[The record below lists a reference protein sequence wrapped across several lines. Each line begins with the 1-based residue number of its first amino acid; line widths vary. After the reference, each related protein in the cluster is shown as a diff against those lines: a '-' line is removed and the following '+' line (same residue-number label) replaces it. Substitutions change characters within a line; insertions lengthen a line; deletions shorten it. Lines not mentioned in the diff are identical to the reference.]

1 MGFLEFLR
9 MNYIW
14 LLVVLI
20 LLIITIIGFF
30 ADRRDKKKK
39 KEVNEQKQPVANV
52 PLEDPTVV
60 AMQSGTANDMPKIVT
75 EPVVNNVNSS
85 NGVSQVNEQVTAV
98 NNTVAPV
105 MPQENQQMN
114 VSNSI
119 PYSNAV
125 NNMGGLSTTSP
136 VSVTGLNNVNNQQ
149 MAPAM
154 PVVEPVN
161 EVPVAPV
168 VEQSSV
174 LNDVPVNVE
183 NNMETVNTWE
193 VPQEPVVPVVENVVE
208 PVAEVPVT
216 PVVAEEVVI
225 NGVPV
230 NMENNMETV
239 NTWEVPQ
246 EPVVPVV
253 ENVVE
258 PVAEVPVTPV
268 VEQSVVM
275 NEVPVNMENNME
287 TVNTWEVPQ
296 EPVVPVVENV
306 VEPDALVQNEANI
319 PYMPFMQNNTTLANA
334 DPMAIH
340 KPIEP
345 EIQEAI
351 SSFNKVESENS
362 NIENNNYSVLEEP
375 VDEVNNNESSP
386 KIVMEKAEDALKV
399 DDDIWKL

>member
-258 PVAEVPVTPV
+258 P
-268 VEQSVVM
+268 
-275 NEVPVNMENNME
+275 
-287 TVNTWEVPQ
+287 
-296 EPVVPVVENV
+296 
-306 VEPDALVQNEANI
+306 DALVQNEANI